1 MSATNPLRDEA
12 LLKAMLEMRASDPDA
27 FMNMVLS
34 ALKTNPEYAV
44 EDAAP
49 VGAKLKALESLIQHF
64 EGLENYEDCAF
75 ILNLKEKI
83 NNGSKE

>member
-1 MSATNPLRDEA
+1 
-12 LLKAMLEMRASDPDA
+12 MRAKDPEG

-34 ALKTNPEYAV
+34 ALKNNPEYAV

-49 VGAKLKALESLIQHF
+49 LEAKLRALESLMQHY

-75 ILNLKEKI
+75 IRDLKEKI
-83 NNGSKE
+83 NNGSKT